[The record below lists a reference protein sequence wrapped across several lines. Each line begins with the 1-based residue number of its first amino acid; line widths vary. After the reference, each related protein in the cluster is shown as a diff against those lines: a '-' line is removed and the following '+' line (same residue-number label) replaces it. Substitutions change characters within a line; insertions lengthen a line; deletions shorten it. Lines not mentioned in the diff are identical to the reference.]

1 MEMKNTIPTNIFAL
15 GGLNEIGKNTYVIE
29 HDNEIII
36 IDAGIKFGN
45 SSVPGI
51 SGIIANYD
59 YLIQNEEK
67 VKALIIT
74 HGHEDHIGGVPY
86 LIKQLNVK
94 KIYTPLLAWKLIDR
108 HLKEHYDL
116 PELPEIIIY
125 DQDTVIKTE
134 HFEVD
139 FCKVCHS
146 IPDAFS
152 VAIKTPNGNV
162 FSTGDFRFDFVTK
175 TTQTDL
181 NKLSEISGRD
191 LDVLL
196 CESTSSEVQGFS
208 SSEKTII
215 ENIRELIVGSKDRIF
230 LSTFASNI
238 GRVSEIAKIAKE
250 LNRKICFLGKSMQ
263 HNTKVC
269 ANIGYLDNTNV
280 IPVTEIGNYKDNE
293 VLIILTG
300 SQGEEM
306 AALSTLSRG
315 QHSKLT
321 LKPTDTVIL
330 SSNPIPGNFIAVE
343 NLINNLY
350 KKGIK
355 VIENNPIKPIH
366 SSGHATGSEQQL
378 LIQILKP
385 NFIFPIH
392 GEYKML
398 KNMEANALALG
409 FKKENILITSNGNKM
424 QLLNK
429 KLTYTDTNVP
439 VDPIFIDGNS
449 VNKNSPKTMKERSVL
464 STDGIINISI
474 IIKNKKVLFPNIN
487 NRGIFFA
494 KASATLMYRMSSKI
508 ISIVSENIPKDN
520 SIIDLVKINRDV
532 KLFVENIIWKWKH
545 KNPIVKIEVLIN
557 EKN

>member
-1 MEMKNTIPTNIFAL
+1 MNNTIPTNIFAL
-15 GGLNEIGKNTYVIE
+15 GGLNEIGKNTYVVE
-29 HDNEIII
+29 HDDEIIV
-36 IDAGIKFGN
+36 IDAGIKFAN
-45 SSVPGI
+45 ASSPGI

-59 YLIQNEEK
+59 YLIENENK
-67 VKALIIT
+67 VKCLIIT

-86 LIKQLNVK
+86 LIKQLNIK

-116 PELPEIIIY
+116 PDLPEIIIY
-125 DQDTVIKTE
+125 DKETVIKTKN
-134 HFEVD
+134 FEVD
-139 FCKVCHS
+139 FCQVCHS

-152 VAIKTPNGNV
+152 VAVKTPNGNI

-181 NKLSEISGRD
+181 NKLSEISGRG

-208 SSEKTII
+208 SSEKVII
-215 ENIRELIVGSKDRIF
+215 ENIRELMLKSKDRIF

-238 GRVSEIAKIAKE
+238 GRVSEIIKIANE
-250 LNRKICFLGKSMQ
+250 LNRKICVLGKSMQ

-269 ANIGYLDNTNV
+269 SGIGYLDDSNF
-280 IPVTEIGNYKDNE
+280 IPVTEIGNYKNE
-293 VLIILTG
+293 EILVILTG

-315 QHSKLT
+315 QHSKMS

-355 VIENNPIKPIH
+355 VIENNPNKPIH
-366 SSGHATGSEQQL
+366 SSGHATSAEQQL
-378 LIQILKP
+378 LIQMLKP

-398 KNMEANALALG
+398 KTMESNALDLG
-409 FKKENILITSNGNKM
+409 FKKENILITKNGNKL

-429 KLTYTDTNVP
+429 KLTYTDHNVE
-439 VDPIFIDGNS
+439 VNPIFIDGSS
-449 VNKNSPKTMKERSVL
+449 VNRNSPKTMKERNVL

-474 IIKNKKVLFPNIN
+474 IVNDKKVLFPNIN

-494 KASATLMYRMSSKI
+494 KASTALMSRMSSKI
-508 ISIVSENIPKDN
+508 MSITSENIPKDN
-520 SIIDLVKINRDV
+520 TPIDIVKINREV

-545 KNPIVKIEVLIN
+545 KNPIVKIDVLLNGKIN
-557 EKN
+557 